1 MSNLKEFIKMK
12 HLVVCSS
19 FLADPS
25 WRIMVDEAITS
36 AANGNDVTVVYCAG
50 GCRVCGNN
58 PSGSRI
64 ACGFCQHYQKRYLKK
79 LLPTA
84 TLIPLKRKR
93 LRKTEE
99 RQFSYASLNDIKNI
113 IYRDVNLGYGVLSS
127 YITWTREL
135 IEDFTPAKRTY
146 MDFLLR
152 EGVHMVDRAYE
163 IVNAVNPDCISLY
176 NGRML
181 EVRPFLDIAH
191 LQSIEMRG
199 NEIVLTQDEDGS
211 QVYLRIRYPNCL
223 PHDVDE
229 NARIAERL
237 WAMENKSLEEK
248 RNIAKSFYEKRRRGI
263 PAGDAWNPGQS
274 RTFISGQSKG
284 LMPENWDANKKNIVI
299 FNSSEDEYSSIDP
312 KFDSLSLFP
321 SQFEGVS
328 RICELLKNRDDYHI
342 YLRVHPNLQKIN
354 FPYHTNLYTLPQ
366 QFPNL
371 TVLPATSKHSTYDL
385 MDAADKVVVF
395 GSTMGAE
402 AAYWG
407 KSVILIAASLYFRL
421 GFCRTPKTESEL
433 LADLTDK
440 PFGCPQNENILK
452 YGYYLVSREY
462 YSERTENLKVAFT
475 KKSLA
480 GHSYWVPTFP
490 KLLGSWALTKF
501 IRSKGIN
508 YLLQRLHMSRVPI
521 KLYHD

>member
-1 MSNLKEFIKMK
+1 MK

-19 FLADPS
+19 FLADPP
-25 WRIMVDEAITS
+25 WRIMVDEAMTS
-36 AANGNDVTVVYCAG
+36 VTNGNEVTVVYCAG

-58 PSGSRI
+58 PSGSCL
-64 ACGFCQHYQKRYLKK
+64 ACGFCQFYQKHYLKK
-79 LLPTA
+79 MLPTA
-84 TLIPLKRKR
+84 RLVPIKRVKSREADKRK
-93 LRKTEE
+93 
-99 RQFSYASLNDIKNI
+99 FSYETLQEIKSI
-113 IYRDVNLGYGVLSS
+113 VYRGVNLGYGALSS

-135 IEDFTPAKRTY
+135 IEDFTPAKRAY
-146 MDFLLR
+146 MDFLLQ
-152 EGVHMVDRAYE
+152 EASYMVDCAYE
-163 IVNAVNPDCISLY
+163 IVDGVNPDCVSLY

-191 LQSIEMRG
+191 LRAIEMRG
-199 NEIVLTQDEDGS
+199 NEIVLTQGENGN

-237 WAMENKSLEEK
+237 WSMENKSLEEK
-248 RNIAKSFYEKRRRGI
+248 RIVAQGFYEKRRRGI

-284 LMPENWDANKKNIVI
+284 LMPEDWDASKKNIVI

-312 KFDSLSLFP
+312 KFDSFSLYS

-328 RICELLKNRDDYHI
+328 RICELLKDRDDYHI

-354 FPYHTNLYTLPQ
+354 FSYHTNLYSLPKR
-366 QFPNL
+366 FPNL

-407 KSVILIAASLYFRL
+407 KSVILIAAALYSRL
-421 GFCRTPKTESEL
+421 GFCRTPKTEAEL
-433 LADLTDK
+433 LADLTDE

-452 YGYYLVSREY
+452 YGYYLISREY
-462 YSERTENLKVAFT
+462 CSEQTENLKVAFT
-475 KKSLA
+475 KKRLA
-480 GHSYWVPTFP
+480 RHDYWVPTFP
-490 KLLGSWALTKF
+490 KLLGSWTLTKF

-508 YLLQRLHMSRVPI
+508 YMLQRLHLSRVPT

>member
-1 MSNLKEFIKMK
+1 MK

-19 FLADPS
+19 FLADPP
-25 WRIMVDEAITS
+25 WRIMVDEAMS
-36 AANGNDVTVVYCAG
+36 SVARKNDVSVVYCAG

-58 PSGSRI
+58 PSGSRL
-64 ACGFCQHYQKRYLKK
+64 ACGLCQFYQKRYLKK
-79 LLPTA
+79 LLPAA
-84 TLIPLKRKR
+84 TLIPIERAAPQR
-93 LRKTEE
+93 TEDPH
-99 RQFSYASLNDIKNI
+99 FHYDSLQDIKNI
-113 IYRDVNLGYGVLSS
+113 VYRGVNLGYGVLSS

-135 IEDFTPAKRTY
+135 IEDFTPAKRAY
-146 MDFLLR
+146 VDSLLR
-152 EGVHMVDRAYE
+152 EASRMVDRAYE
-163 IVNAVNPDCISLY
+163 VVDNVKPTHISLY

-181 EVRPFLDIAH
+181 EVRPFLDIARIR
-191 LQSIEMRG
+191 SIEMCG
-199 NEIVLTQDEDGS
+199 NEIVLTQAENGD
-211 QVYLRIRYPNCL
+211 QVYRRIRYPNCL

-237 WAMENKSLEEK
+237 WTMENKILEEK
-248 RNIAKSFYEKRRRGI
+248 RNIARGFYEKRRLGI

-274 RTFISGQSKG
+274 RTFIGGQSKG
-284 LMPENWDANKKNIVI
+284 LMPEDWDAQKKNIVI

-312 KFDSLSLFP
+312 KFDSLSLFS
-321 SQFEGVS
+321 SQIEGVS
-328 RICELLKNRDDYHI
+328 RICDLLKDRDDYHV
-342 YLRVHPNLQKIN
+342 YLRVHPNLRKIN
-354 FPYHTNLYTLPQ
+354 FPYHTNLYALPQ

-407 KSVILIAASLYFRL
+407 KSVILIAASLYSRL
-421 GFCRTPKTESEL
+421 GFCRTPRTESEL

-462 YSERTENLKVAFT
+462 CSERTENLCVAFSR
-475 KKSLA
+475 KSLL
-480 GHSYWVPTFP
+480 GHGYWVPTFP
-490 KLLGSWALTKF
+490 RLFGSWALTKF
-501 IRSKGIN
+501 VRSKGIN
-508 YLLQRLHMSRVPI
+508 YLLQCLHMSRVPT